1 MWCVY
6 NRKGEVIMKKTILVS
21 ALSAVMFSAMP
32 ALADKTPPSDKGA
45 QSKQAAPS
53 VQEFDK
59 QMAQAQEN
67 MKKMQEQMD
76 KIRQTQDPQARQ
88 KLLEE
93 HWATMQDN
101 MQLMHGMWGPGGG
114 MGCCMGGP
122 GMGMGMMRGG
132 AGMGPGMMMEGPMM
146 GWGHMG
152 GYYSKLTPEQLKQR
166 QYMMDQ
172 YMPMQQMMMDH
183 MMQHQQWMW

>member
-1 MWCVY
+1 
-6 NRKGEVIMKKTILVS
+6 MKNTILAA
-21 ALSAVMFSAMP
+21 ALSAVVLSSMP
-32 ALADKTPPSDKGA
+32 ALAQPASGA
-45 QSKQAAPS
+45 QANLEPPN

-59 QMAQAQEN
+59 RMAQAQEN

-76 KIRQTQDPQARQ
+76 KINQTQDPEARQ
-88 KLLEE
+88 KLLQE
-93 HWATMQDN
+93 HWATMQNN

-122 GMGMGMMRGG
+122 GMGSGMMRG
-132 AGMGPGMMMEGPMM
+132 GPMM

-152 GYYSKLTPEQLKQR
+152 DYYSKLTPEQQQQR
-166 QYMMDQ
+166 QYMIDQ

-183 MMQHQQWMW
+183 MMRHQQYMWMR

>member
-1 MWCVY
+1 
-6 NRKGEVIMKKTILVS
+6 MKNTILAA
-21 ALSAVMFSAMP
+21 ALSAVVLSSMP
-32 ALADKTPPSDKGA
+32 AFAQPASGA
-45 QSKQAAPS
+45 QANLEPPN

-59 QMAQAQEN
+59 RMAQAQEN

-76 KIRQTQDPQARQ
+76 KINQTQDPEARQ
-88 KLLEE
+88 KLLQE
-93 HWATMQDN
+93 HWATMQNN

-122 GMGMGMMRGG
+122 GMGSGMMRG
-132 AGMGPGMMMEGPMM
+132 GPMM

-152 GYYSKLTPEQLKQR
+152 DYYSKLTPEQQQQR
-166 QYMMDQ
+166 QYMIDQ

-183 MMQHQQWMW
+183 MMRHQQYMQRR